1 MDDCHIAQG
10 GNASRLPVE
19 ICENVIDM
27 LYSADWVD
35 QVRHTRALRS
45 CALVCRALRIR
56 SQRNLFY
63 SVELHNMQE
72 MHKFSAILGNG
83 PHLCDYVREVVLI
96 GHTLHTA
103 TGLLSFFP
111 LALHGRLPRLRT
123 FDVGHGKEDS
133 VGPIRTPELGSTNA
147 IVDHLPLHPRFPL
160 FLSAFTTITS
170 LTVHNVTFRHFNDFL
185 AMVHALPSLRNLIC
199 QKVHC
204 KVLGPLPMCT
214 KPLPDVRHSCGRPFA
229 SDLQELEL
237 VCTMKCVCYACDI
250 AYSVQSGHAL
260 CSGMADNMWAPTQQ
274 IGCQHALHFGR
285 WDGDL

>member
-111 LALHGRLPRLRT
+111 LALHGRLPGFVRSTLGMVKRT
-123 FDVGHGKEDS
+123 AS
-133 VGPIRTPELGSTNA
+133 
-147 IVDHLPLHPRFPL
+147 
-160 FLSAFTTITS
+160 
-170 LTVHNVTFRHFNDFL
+170 
-185 AMVHALPSLRNLIC
+185 
-199 QKVHC
+199 
-204 KVLGPLPMCT
+204 GPLEHLSWDPPM
-214 KPLPDVRHSCGRPFA
+214 P
-229 SDLQELEL
+229 
-237 VCTMKCVCYACDI
+237 
-250 AYSVQSGHAL
+250 
-260 CSGMADNMWAPTQQ
+260 
-274 IGCQHALHFGR
+274 
-285 WDGDL
+285 